1 MALDASKVENERKA
15 LMVLAE
21 AVQNCSDEERPF
33 LMEEIKK
40 TAEKL
45 QALCDELQAEA
56 DKIAETLPKDEE
68 INAVVEVVLT
78 PDQRKRVLD
87 ETGVDVPSVKI
98 PDPDALLTKNM
109 QHIEPEFIE
118 LSAIEQAKR
127 FKSMVEDASIELPD
141 TEEEGE

>member
-15 LMVLAE
+15 LLVLAE

-78 PDQRKRVLD
+78 PDQRKRVL
-87 ETGVDVPSVKI
+87 EATGIDVPSVKI

-127 FKSMVEDASIELPD
+127 FKAMVEDASIEVPD
-141 TEEEGE
+141 AEEEG